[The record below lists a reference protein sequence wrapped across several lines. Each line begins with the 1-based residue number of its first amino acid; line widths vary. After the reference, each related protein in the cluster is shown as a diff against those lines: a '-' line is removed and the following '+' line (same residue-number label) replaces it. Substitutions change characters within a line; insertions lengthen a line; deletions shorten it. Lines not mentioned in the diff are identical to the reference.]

1 MRVLIIILLFISIG
15 CAKPESNII
24 DTSNKSSDESG
35 DNKDTTP
42 PNEDENQE
50 EETPDDPEEEPIN
63 GNIVCFLGE
72 TSDHKTCMVTT
83 DIKEILRK
91 KEYKYKKPSRFLNN
105 PDQYR
110 KPYHLLDLDQIDPL
124 LYVSKNFQI
133 GEFLVRFKGQYG
145 ILAPILIEKLQ
156 LLRDALQAPIHIN
169 SGYRSPTYN
178 KSVGGANYSRHMYGD
193 AVDMWSS
200 EQSLDALKE
209 QCIDQGAS
217 FYQLYRTHI
226 HCDWRNHDL
235 DPAFYPPL
243 LEQPMSLT
251 PMAEFQIQS
260 ELTYHKASNTVR
272 VSHPEAEE
280 AHDDLR
286 YDWTIVT
293 KQAVYT
299 VINYQPEL
307 DLNAY
312 SKVEKVYVDIGS
324 AVRVEIELK

>member
-15 CAKPESNII
+15 CAKPESNVI
-24 DTSNKSSDESG
+24 DTSTKASDGGE
-35 DNKDTTP
+35 DNKDSTSP
-42 PNEDENQE
+42 PNEDKNKE
-50 EETPDDPEEEPIN
+50 EESPEEPIN

-72 TSDHKTCMVTT
+72 ASDLKTCMVTT
-83 DIKEILRK
+83 DIKDIVTK
-91 KEYKYKKPSRFLNN
+91 NEYKYKKPSRFLNN

-110 KPYHLLDLDQIDPL
+110 QPYHLLDLDQIDPL

-145 ILAPILIEKLQ
+145 ILAPVLIEKLQ
-156 LLRDALQAPIHIN
+156 LLREALQAPIHIN

-200 EQSLDALKE
+200 EQSLDALKQ
-209 QCIDQGAS
+209 QCIERGAS

-226 HCDWRNHDL
+226 HCDWRNYDL

-251 PMAEFQIQS
+251 PMAEFQSQS
-260 ELTYHKASNTVR
+260 DLSYHKGSNTVY
-272 VSHPEAEE
+272 VTHPEAEE

-286 YDWTIVT
+286 YDWTVVT
-293 KQAVYT
+293 RNAEYKVT
-299 VINYQPEL
+299 NYQPEL
-307 DLNAY
+307 SLKNY
-312 SKVEKVYVDIGS
+312 KNVEQVYVDIGS